1 MEFTRSLLGLGP
13 SDFTTVGLLILLAAG
28 VALFILIAT
37 HLVDLVVGPKRVG
50 PVKHSTYESGMEP
63 IGDTRRR
70 FNVRFYLIA
79 VLFLIF
85 DVEIVFLYPWAVLL
99 PRLRAHEESA
109 SSAWLAWSEQMTAAG
124 YTPGFLL
131 AAIGIFFA
139 LLLVGFVYEWRRGV
153 FKWN

>member
-1 MEFTRSLLGLGP
+1 M
-13 SDFTTVGLLILLAAG
+13 LAQS
-28 VALFILIAT
+28 VNDYVPIFILIAVALGIALSILVLT
-37 HLVDLVVGPKRVG
+37 HLVGPRRIG
-50 PVKHSTYESGMEP
+50 HVKHDTYESGMDP
-63 IGDTRRR
+63 VGDTRRR
-70 FNVRFYLIA
+70 FSVRFYMVA

-85 DVEIVFLYPWAVLL
+85 DVEIIFLYPWAVLT
-99 PRLRAHEESA
+99 PRLREAA
-109 SSAWLAWSEQMTAAG
+109 GTDAAWAEAMRSAG